1 MKDVDSYTLLTGCQI
16 LRLSSLEDL
25 IRNVSFQGFLLYL
38 CVTFSTNSSSTSI
51 FRSGQRLF
59 TFLNSTKIY
68 NHLIQTDILT
78 SHRLHSETNSEKSL
92 PSPTCISH
100 RASVLLNH
108 LPATRWILSP
118 FKPCCMCETAAALRP
133 TNRTH
138 QLGLPTDF
146 VSVSLSSSVLIPPL
160 CARALKFPHF

>member
-1 MKDVDSYTLLTGCQI
+1 MSLVLRDHHRMKDVDSYTLLTGCQI

-51 FRSGQRLF
+51 FPSGQRLF

-100 RASVLLNH
+100 RAS
-108 LPATRWILSP
+108 RP
-118 FKPCCMCETAAALRP
+118 FKSPPR
-133 TNRTH
+133 H
-138 QLGLPTDF
+138 Q
-146 VSVSLSSSVLIPPL
+146 VNSLSI
-160 CARALKFPHF
+160 

>member
-1 MKDVDSYTLLTGCQI
+1 MSLVLRDHHRMMDVDSYTLLTGCRI

-25 IRNVSFQGFLLYL
+25 IKKVSFQGFLLYL

-51 FRSGQRLF
+51 FPSGQRLF

-92 PSPTCISH
+92 PSPTCFSH
-100 RASVLLNH
+100 RASRPLK
-108 LPATRWILSP
+108 SP
-118 FKPCCMCETAAALRP
+118 PR
-133 TNRTH
+133 H
-138 QLGLPTDF
+138 Q
-146 VSVSLSSSVLIPPL
+146 VNSLSI
-160 CARALKFPHF
+160 